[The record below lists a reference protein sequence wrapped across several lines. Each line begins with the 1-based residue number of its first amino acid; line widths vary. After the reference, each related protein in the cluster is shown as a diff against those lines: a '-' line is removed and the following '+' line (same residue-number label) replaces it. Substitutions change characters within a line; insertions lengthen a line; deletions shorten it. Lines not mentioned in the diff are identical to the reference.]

1 LALALPETVA
11 GGSPLVWRDLIMFL
25 TFCVILATL
34 MVQDL
39 SLPAVIRILGLED
52 DRIGER

>member
-1 LALALPETVA
+1 M
-11 GGSPLVWRDLIMFL
+11 VWRDLIMFL